1 MRLDWSDASIS
12 MLAKFTTTILRKKG
26 SSMVGLLRKRFCSPS
41 RSRPSEEP
49 ESKGSSMF
57 QLIAVFLLGNQDTP
71 EAVVD
76 FPLWEI
82 AAYKY
87 SNRYNLGFYNNDSQV
102 QLLVSWLHILHRL
115 PSLISSAT
123 GFWHRCAGHGDQQRE
138 QEARAVLWRR
148 WDSSLICFA

>member
-1 MRLDWSDASIS
+1 
-12 MLAKFTTTILRKKG
+12 
-26 SSMVGLLRKRFCSPS
+26 
-41 RSRPSEEP
+41 
-49 ESKGSSMF
+49 MF

-102 QLLVSWLHILHRL
+102 QLLVFG
-115 PSLISSAT
+115 T
-123 GFWHRCAGHGDQQRE
+123 
-138 QEARAVLWRR
+138 AVLDMEINNANRKLAPYFGGGGTLLSFALPELLLKFR
-148 WDSSLICFA
+148 GFPSKLVGSDARKKLVSMNDLCAESNSSKRIEFDNTE